1 MRKNNTVRRLIIL
14 GHLKT
19 FSFKALLNVPLVFII
34 LLLSGRLGWGAALT
48 IAVLLAAVS
57 YAGDVY
63 ILPRTGNALAAA
75 ADGVIAEVLLW
86 AVRSVGIFIEFR
98 TIIYVAVAVVIV
110 EGMVY
115 HPYLKRL
122 VSADSMGPGIGDRD

>member
-1 MRKNNTVRRLIIL
+1 M

-19 FSFKALLNVPLVFII
+19 FSFKALLNVPPVFLI
-34 LLLSGRLGWGAALT
+34 LLLSGRLSWGTAMLIAA
-48 IAVLLAAVS
+48 LLAAVS

-63 ILPRTGNALAAA
+63 ILPRAGNAVAAA
-75 ADGVIAEVLLW
+75 TDVVIAWVLLW
-86 AVRSVGIFIEFR
+86 AVRSAGVFIEFR

-122 VSADSMGPGIGDRD
+122 VSADSMGPIIGDRD

>member
-1 MRKNNTVRRLIIL
+1 M

-19 FSFKALLNVPLVFII
+19 FSFKALLNVPPVFLM
-34 LLLSGRLGWGAALT
+34 LLLSGRLSWGAALL
-48 IAVLLAAVS
+48 IAVLLSAVS

-63 ILPRTGNALAAA
+63 ILPRTGNAVAAA
-75 ADGVIAEVLLW
+75 ADGVIAGGLLW
-86 AVRSVGIFIEFR
+86 AVRSAGIFTELR

-110 EGMVY
+110 EGMVN

-122 VSADSMGPGIGDRD
+122 VSADSMGPIIGDRD